1 MKACIMLHSF
11 LFYLKFFFLRKFL
24 FFISSYV
31 FDHIVCE
38 GPKRG
43 SGIGTGVGIGLIPIG
58 ETDKENYKHKSG
70 EMEKEMDEEKEKEK
84 EKERDDED
92 HVDVYIADNAIDL
105 GGLKQVKKII
115 LYSCFSSLYIIKKI

>member
-1 MKACIMLHSF
+1 MLHSF

-24 FFISSYV
+24 FFISLYV

-70 EMEKEMDEEKEKEK
+70 EMDEEK

-105 GGLKQVKKII
+105 GGLKQVQKII
-115 LYSCFSSLYIIKKI
+115 LYSCFSSLYIIIKISFKL